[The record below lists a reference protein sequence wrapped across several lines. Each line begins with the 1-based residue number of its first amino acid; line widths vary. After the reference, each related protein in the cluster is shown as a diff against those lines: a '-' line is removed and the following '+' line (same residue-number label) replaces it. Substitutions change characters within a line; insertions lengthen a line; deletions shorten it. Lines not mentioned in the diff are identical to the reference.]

1 MAFADQYNFTF
12 VPMKSVKQLFGL
24 FMLTAI
30 YCCVLGMGLNP
41 DRTITAKNSSNH
53 SQKESV
59 SAVNAKLYCHTS
71 ESETI
76 IDAPSNSTQNTLDG
90 SYKLWGTQK
99 ISDRVFESTLAQ
111 YTRFSQN
118 LLISKRKTDI
128 IFPFHYFW

>member
-1 MAFADQYNFTF
+1 
-12 VPMKSVKQLFGL
+12 MKSVKQLFGL

-30 YCCVLGMGLNP
+30 YCCAIGMGLNT
-41 DRTITAKNSSNH
+41 DRTFTSESSDH

-71 ESETI
+71 ETETI
-76 IDAPSNSTQNTLDG
+76 VDAPSNSTPNQLESSND
-90 SYKLWGTQK
+90 LWGTQK
-99 ISDRVFESTLAQ
+99 ISESIFESKLIQ

-118 LLISKRKTDI
+118 LLISSRKTDI